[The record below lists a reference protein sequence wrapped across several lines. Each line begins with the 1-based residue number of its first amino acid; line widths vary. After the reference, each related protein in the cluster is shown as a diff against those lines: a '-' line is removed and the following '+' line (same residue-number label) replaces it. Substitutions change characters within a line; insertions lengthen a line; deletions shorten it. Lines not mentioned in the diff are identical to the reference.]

1 MQSNESQSFELTFE
15 KIQNIAGMPSDFK
28 FAKKS
33 EKSGV
38 VERIFMKWLKRFG
51 IVLLSLPIILI
62 AIFVLYEIFGM
73 CVNHIATEEQTNTLQ
88 MHLESEIPDIE
99 IISVYS
105 ETGNTSG
112 TGNHVDCLSSIT
124 FLTEM
129 QETEI
134 EDCMSKYY
142 VFDEWSCYVNKTD
155 NGYYTIYINTSAPFV
170 DNIEGH

>member
-1 MQSNESQSFELTFE
+1 
-15 KIQNIAGMPSDFK
+15 
-28 FAKKS
+28 
-33 EKSGV
+33 
-38 VERIFMKWLKRFG
+38 MKRAKRFG
-51 IVLLSLPIILI
+51 IVMLSLPIALVVVW
-62 AIFVLYEIFGM
+62 VLYEIFGM
-73 CVNHIATEEQTNTLQ
+73 CINHIATKKQTNTLWTN
-88 MHLESEIPDIE
+88 LESEISDIG

-112 TGNHVDCLSSIT
+112 TGNHVDCLSSII
-124 FLTEM
+124 FSTEM

-155 NGYYTIYINTSAPFV
+155 DGYYKIYINTSAPFA